1 MTKAQAIKVI
11 ENINLTTAQWTALEW
26 HFRNKREGEGK

>member
-1 MTKAQAIKVI
+1 MTNAQAIEVI

-26 HFRNKREGEGK
+26 HFNNKGKREAK

>member
-11 ENINLTTAQWTALEW
+11 ENIDLTTAQWTALEW
-26 HFRNKREGEGK
+26 YFKNKGEGDN